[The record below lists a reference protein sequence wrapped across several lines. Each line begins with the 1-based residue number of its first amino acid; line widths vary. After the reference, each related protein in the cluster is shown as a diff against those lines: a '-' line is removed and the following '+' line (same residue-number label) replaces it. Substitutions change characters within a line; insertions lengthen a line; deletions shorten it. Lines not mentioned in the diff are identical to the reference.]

1 MQNQNQELKKIKDT
15 LLGILVFQQTLK
27 QATESV
33 LAGLD
38 SLGIIDDKVVDS
50 TKKNPKPLKSKP
62 SKFKPAPQAPK
73 PKVQNKLSYD
83 AEHLA
88 KLCDFV
94 VSEYY
99 GYMFA
104 QGIKNKTL
112 TDSTQGKMPEI
123 EFLFYP
129 LNIDITKKEQEKI
142 INNVTKMLLNDY
154 KNRNKYI
161 IERIFLTFVIDT
173 LLRKN
178 LKILGE
184 ALLDKKPIDKLKMVF
199 VSCCDLDFFFDG
211 ISHYKTKELK
221 ELIANILF
229 SQRTKLIKTL
239 DICYGIGGS
248 VFSA

>member
-1 MQNQNQELKKIKDT
+1 MQNQELKKIKDT

-38 SLGIIDDKVVDS
+38 SLGVIDDNVLDS
-50 TKKNPKPLKSKP
+50 KKKSPKQSKQKHT
-62 SKFKPAPQAPK
+62 KFKPAPLTPCQNVK
-73 PKVQNKLSYD
+73 NKLAYD

-99 GYMFA
+99 GYTFA
-104 QGIKNKTL
+104 QGIKKKIL
-112 TDSTQGKMPEI
+112 TTSTQGKLSEI

-129 LNIDITKKEQEKI
+129 LNIDITKTQQDKI
-142 INNVTKMLLNDY
+142 IKDVTKMLLNDY
-154 KNRNKYI
+154 KNRNKYV
-161 IERIFLTFVIDT
+161 IERIFLAFVVDT

-178 LKILGE
+178 LKPLGE
-184 ALLDKKPIDKLKMVF
+184 ALLDKKPCDKLKMVF
-199 VSCCDLDFFFDG
+199 ASCCDLDFFFDG
-211 ISHYKTKELK
+211 ISHYKLKELK
-221 ELIANILF
+221 EFLAGVLF
-229 SQRTKLIKTL
+229 SQRTKLTKTL
-239 DICYGIGGS
+239 DVCYGIGGS